1 MRRLA
6 GATLIAGAC
15 ALMGWLLWPQGEVVR
30 VQAAVVTGD
39 AACASCHRAI
49 YERYAKTPMAQGSG
63 AAVDGLLLGGFHHEA
78 SGVDYKVFLREGRA
92 WMSYGRS
99 SAKGA
104 EDALSGERE
113 LRYFIGSGHRG
124 RTYLYE
130 ESGLWFE
137 APINYYSKKA
147 VWDMAPAYER
157 SRRMPDGLPV
167 DPNCLYC
174 HATKVAASLGGAR
187 NRFAGPPFAQGGI
200 GCASCHGDASA
211 HVASS
216 GKAAVLNPSKLMPA
230 ARDSICLQCHLEGD
244 AAIYK
249 AGKSL
254 AAFVPGEDL
263 ADSVTYFVKA
273 TAVAGGGRAASQWE
287 ALLRSRCKIASGDKM
302 TCTTCHD
309 PHGSPSEAERVSFY
323 RAKCVSCHSDRR
335 IAVEHHPEQPDCALC
350 HMPTRKTADIS
361 HEQTV
366 DHDIRRRPTSP
377 PEGGLRLASLG
388 ESVNT
393 LVPVGTA
400 TAGDREFGLAYA
412 QVAQSGDPEARG
424 LALQLLRKAEG
435 DGAADA
441 ELHAQLGLM
450 EQLAG
455 QLGRAHEE
463 YDKALA
469 VDANNSTALGNEA
482 VLEASA
488 GKTAV
493 AMRLLQRAVQ
503 NDPAQVAAGLNLVFI
518 ECAVGQ
524 KQQAAERLATVRRF
538 SPDNPVLRRFLATG
552 VYAGQR
558 CDVGVAG
565 SGGR

>member
-1 MRRLA
+1 MRRVA
-6 GATLIAGAC
+6 GAALVVVAC
-15 ALMGWLLWPQGEVVR
+15 ALMAWVVWPRGGGA
-30 VQAAVVTGD
+30 VQAAAKGD

-49 YERYAKTPMAQGSG
+49 YERYETTPMAQGSG
-63 AAVDGLLLGGFHHEA
+63 VAVDGLLLGGFHHEF
-78 SGVDYKVFLREGRA
+78 SGVDYKVFRRDGRA
-92 WMSYGRS
+92 WMSYARE
-99 SAKGA
+99 SAK
-104 EDALSGERE
+104 EPLSGERE
-113 LRYFIGSGHRG
+113 LRYYVGSGHRG

-157 SRRMPDGLPV
+157 SRTMPDGLPV

-174 HATKVAASLGGAR
+174 HATGVAASVGGAR
-187 NRFAGPPFAQGGI
+187 NRFAGQPFAQGGI

-211 HVASS
+211 HVASG
-216 GKAAVLNPSKLMPA
+216 GKAAVLNPAKLMPA
-230 ARDSICLQCHLEGD
+230 ARDSVCLQCHLEGD

-249 AGKSL
+249 AGRSL
-254 AAFVPGEDL
+254 ATFVPGENL

-273 TAVAGGGRAASQWE
+273 SAVAGGGRAASQWE

-309 PHGSPSEAERVSFY
+309 PHGSPTEAERVGYF
-323 RAKCVSCHSDRR
+323 RAKCLSCHSDRK

-366 DHDIRRRPTSP
+366 DHDIRKRPGSP
-377 PEGGLRLASLG
+377 AEGGLRLASLG
-388 ESVNT
+388 ESANT
-393 LVPVGTA
+393 LVPVGMA

-412 QVAQSGDPEARG
+412 QVAQGGDPEARSM
-424 LALQLLRKAEG
+424 ALQMLQKAEAA
-435 DGAADA
+435 GANDA

-455 QLGRAHEE
+455 QLGKAHEE
-463 YDKALA
+463 YDRALA
-469 VDANNSTALGNEA
+469 LDPNDGTALGNEA

-488 GKTAV
+488 GRTAAAV
-493 AMRLLQRAVQ
+493 VLLRRVVK
-503 NDPAQVAAGLNLVFI
+503 NDPAQVAAGLNLAFI

-538 SPDNPVLRRFLATG
+538 SPDDPLLRRFLATG
-552 VYAGQR
+552 EYAGQR
-558 CDVGVAG
+558 CDVSAAG
-565 SGGR
+565 KSGR